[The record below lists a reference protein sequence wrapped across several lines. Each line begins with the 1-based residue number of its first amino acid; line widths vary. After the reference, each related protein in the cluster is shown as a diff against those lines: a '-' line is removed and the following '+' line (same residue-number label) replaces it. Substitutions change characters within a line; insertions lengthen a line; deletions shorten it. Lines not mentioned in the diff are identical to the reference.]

1 LPHVLHFGFNAVSF
15 VLLAVL
21 VVVLVAVLVAVL
33 AVLELL
39 LLLLLE
45 LLLLL
50 LLLFL
55 AIPSSSPPVLAHFT
69 TPPLPLPLPLPFPR
83 SSNSSSNFL
92 ICLFNVLLAFLV
104 SFNFFFSTCFI
115 VRTISLNSFF

>member
-15 VLLAVL
+15 VLLVL
-21 VVVLVAVLVAVL
+21 VVVVLVVVLVAVL

-69 TPPLPLPLPLPFPR
+69 TPPLPLPFPR